1 MSWHFS
7 RELVEEYLAGNSSDG
22 EPSAP
27 SNTTATPPLY
37 SASDRMTDFCRRSRS
52 GMMCGPLTADL
63 GEALLTWFLAGFP
76 VKTSVQPERA
86 EESTT
91 ANAPAS
97 GWKWP
102 GSSVRYDPASVSWK
116 TRQCSLLGDSEE
128 FSGAWPRWGTM
139 RNGECWERQ
148 TWERRTSGKESGLW
162 ATPAA
167 TDGTRGGTI
176 TPNMTGQSLPQM
188 VNTPAM
194 WPTPKASAA
203 GPDFAKMDRSG
214 TGISLATAVAMFP
227 TPTAT
232 NTKAVHMRGADKG
245 KARQARSYLPTP
257 TVNDAKNSTLPPSQV
272 EHDNL
277 PGYPLREGE
286 KNGGQLNPTWVEW
299 LMGWPLGWT
308 DCAASAMGKS
318 HIVPLSRGQGL

>member
-7 RELVEEYLAGNSSDG
+7 QALVAGYLAENSSDG
-22 EPSAP
+22 KPSALL
-27 SNTTATPPLY
+27 NTTAMPPLY
-37 SASDRMTDFCRRSRS
+37 SSSDKMTDFCRRSRY
-52 GMMCGPLTADL
+52 GMTCGPLTDTL
-63 GEALLTWFLAGFP
+63 GGELLTWFLAGFP
-76 VKTSVQPERA
+76 VRISAPRGMAEGSKTE
-86 EESTT
+86 
-91 ANAPAS
+91 NALAS

-102 GSSVRYDPASVSWK
+102 GSSVKYDPASASWK
-116 TRQCSLLGDSEE
+116 TRQCSLLGDSESFWE
-128 FSGAWPRWGTM
+128 TWPRWGTM

-148 TWERRTSGKESGLW
+148 TWERRTNETGSGLLPTPL
-162 ATPAA
+162 ATLGTNGGPNQRDSSGRPGLQMAA
-167 TDGTRGGTI
+167 
-176 TPNMTGQSLPQM
+176 M
-188 VNTPAM
+188 M

-257 TVNDAKNSTLPPSQV
+257 TVCGNYNRKGASPTSGDGLATV
-272 EHDNL
+272 V
-277 PGYPLREGE
+277 
-286 KNGGQLNPTWVEW
+286 GGQLNPMWVEW

-308 DCAASAMGKS
+308 DLNALEMDRCHNA
-318 HIVPLSRGQGL
+318 PLRHSEGF